1 MHVRDIY
8 IERLAKQLAELKE
21 ELSELENKKGDIA
34 ERFKDQA
41 DFTIDTLR
49 QHHDAMEDTLAVW
62 SKSSTTAWDSF
73 EERADKQLETAS
85 KVVLNAIEHIK
96 SFLK

>member
-1 MHVRDIY
+1 MHARDIY

-21 ELSELENKKGDIA
+21 ELSDLENRTGEIS
-34 ERFKDQA
+34 ENVKDQA

-62 SKSSTTAWDSF
+62 SKTSSTAWETF
-73 EERADKQLETAS
+73 EERADRQLLTAS
-85 KVVLNAIEHIK
+85 KAIQNTVEHIR
-96 SFLK
+96 SLLK